1 MKQKKGPKNSV
12 LQNRPDPNKELQ
24 IEITETDKAS
34 CTTFIWKKTAR
45 RGKPFVKHS
54 EPDQKT
60 LGQLKKQTPQI
71 KTEPGEKLKIVKDCH
86 IQIDDSSY
94 GDWLLTQGIQLQ
106 MSPPSATPIVISPKP
121 AILPAMMNMYPV
133 KTATLTETDTQNKVP
148 LPEQSQMNI
157 NTEDLDKLAKTQQN
171 TEEKEE
177 KQLDQAGVSQ
187 EVQVQSLTEPNHLLQ
202 MQTLID
208 QGASVEESL
217 ERIQKLKDI
226 LHIMENK
233 HKPYQPNPTAKKCEG
248 YVKDNKTELDNDNIE
263 QKEKEKEQV
272 LNKENE
278 LIPDYMSA
286 LGTAFR
292 TKQTIQ

>member
-1 MKQKKGPKNSV
+1 MNTAIQQVTNRRTRSTNRDDDTPLSSPPPPPNVQKNVPKPAVKPKKGQRNSFS
-12 LQNRPDPNKELQ
+12 QNRPDPNKELQ
-24 IEITETDKAS
+24 IEITETDKPSYTA
-34 CTTFIWKKTAR
+34 FIQKQTVR

-54 EPDQKT
+54 EPDWKT
-60 LGQLKKQTPQI
+60 FGQLKKQTPQI
-71 KTEPGEKLKIVKDCH
+71 KTDPEEKLKIVKEDCH

-121 AILPAMMNMYPV
+121 ANLPVTMNMDPV
-133 KTATLTETDTQNKVP
+133 KMATLTETDMQNKVP
-148 LPEQSQMNI
+148 LPEQSQKNK

-187 EVQVQSLTEPNHLLQ
+187 EVQVQSLTKPNYLLQ

-208 QGASVEESL
+208 QSASEEEFL

-233 HKPYQPNPTAKKCEG
+233 HKPYQPNPTAK
-248 YVKDNKTELDNDNIE
+248 
-263 QKEKEKEQV
+263 
-272 LNKENE
+272 
-278 LIPDYMSA
+278 
-286 LGTAFR
+286 
-292 TKQTIQ
+292 